1 MKANDE
7 IRIIWMRRA
16 LENNYSLNETDRILG
31 ILCPI
36 LDRLDHLKQEAI
48 ELANKREK
56 AQKQFEEELKSI
68 EREKA
73 AFIESCCHYST
84 TYHPDASGNNDS
96 FETCDVCGAEL

>member
-16 LENNYSLNETDRILG
+16 LENNYSLNETDR
-31 ILCPI
+31 
-36 LDRLDHLKQEAI
+36 
-48 ELANKREK
+48 
-56 AQKQFEEELKSI
+56 QKQFEEELKSI